1 MVNFIFDH
9 SIWNMHDG
17 KYDMVFDKQKKR
29 KEKRKWIYTMLPN
42 GRKILK
48 VQTF

>member
-17 KYDMVFDKQKKR
+17 KYGMVFEKHKKR
-29 KEKRKWIYTMLPN
+29 KEKKKWTYIILPD
-42 GRKILK
+42 GTKILK